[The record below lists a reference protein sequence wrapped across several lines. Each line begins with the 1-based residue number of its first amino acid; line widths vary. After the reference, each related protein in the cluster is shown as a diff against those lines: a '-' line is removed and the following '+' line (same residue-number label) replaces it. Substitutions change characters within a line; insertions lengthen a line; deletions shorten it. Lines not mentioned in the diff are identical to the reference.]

1 MKLFKYICFFVFYA
15 FNISAYEVLDACAE
29 YKNTGEKYKIEI
41 QIFKGSE
48 LNKKTNTF
56 NYNSFSRYG
65 VIFWSNDQA
74 TIIEFDYFL
83 GSFPTLY
90 GVNGKDQRGYPW
102 EVRSGH
108 NFCY

>member
-1 MKLFKYICFFVFYA
+1 MKFIIFLSFFIFFTINA
-15 FNISAYEVLDACAE
+15 FAYEVVKACAI
-29 YKNTGEKYKIEI
+29 YQNTGKNYKIEI
-41 QIFKGSE
+41 QIYQGSE
-48 LNKKTNTF
+48 LNERTNTL
-56 NYNSFSRYG
+56 NYLHFAYYG